1 VTGIRVL
8 PLRRSSTLRQLCNC
22 LSHVSVLKR
31 GSSGIRVG
39 DLGPISAAP
48 GRHAMEVA
56 FQVCVGPAGA
66 GPGICQSLQSY
77 QLRCTCP
84 HAPARARPTGR
95 CCDRRGR
102 DRPWASVVA
111 EDLPHRRS
119 DTGILQGRRMP
130 EQTRSSRR
138 WHARHQVHAF
148 CTPSRTPPAALRA
161 GSGPLSS
168 TFSPTRIPE
177 EPILMGQWADQFHDA
192 LKLISEATGEDMSRF
207 RASSAPNRPEN
218 VYEQSIS

>member
-1 VTGIRVL
+1 MPLSLRPQRPIIGGYVTGRGHERGARRRTALML
-8 PLRRSSTLRQLCNC
+8 PILRSTII
-22 LSHVSVLKR
+22 S

-102 DRPWASVVA
+102 DRPWSSVVA

-148 CTPSRTPPAALRA
+148 CTPSRTPPAAPRA

-177 EPILMGQWADQFHDA
+177 EPHF
-192 LKLISEATGEDMSRF
+192 F
-207 RASSAPNRPEN
+207 F
-218 VYEQSIS
+218 